1 MGPPLSGKPIISAKK
16 FKTGSNKIALLLEN
30 TLDFMEYS
38 RMPHWE
44 YPLIPRNFQET
55 PKKVGER
62 GNSGW
67 DKIPNV
73 FFSGSL

>member
-1 MGPPLSGKPIISAKK
+1 MSGKPIISAEK

-30 TLDFMEYS
+30 TLDFMESS
-38 RMPHWE
+38 RMPHCE
-44 YPLIPRNFQET
+44 YPLIPRNSQET

-62 GNSGW
+62 GYSGW

-73 FFSGSL
+73 YFFSGSL